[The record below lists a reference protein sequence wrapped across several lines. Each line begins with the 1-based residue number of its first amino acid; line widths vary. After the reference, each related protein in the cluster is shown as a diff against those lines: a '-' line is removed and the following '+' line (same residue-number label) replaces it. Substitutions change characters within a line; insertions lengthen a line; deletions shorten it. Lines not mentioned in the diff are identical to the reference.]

1 MYKYKKLTIRLIT
14 LIYIIITIIETIK
27 YLFNDSNIFGLT
39 YLLISSFI
47 IFLLVPVSHNYNR
60 YFSSARISKLIIIF
74 ILGIFS
80 SFFLNKIILNLSY
93 IDSSSVYID
102 SVFVYKNILKGIV
115 YFLVFVFTLFEF
127 KLDKLLLNNSK
138 KKKSWFLGHFVV

>member
-1 MYKYKKLTIRLIT
+1 MYKYKKMTIKLIT
-14 LIYIIITIIETIK
+14 LLYIVITIIETIK
-27 YLFNDSNIFGLT
+27 YLFSDSNIFGLI

-47 IFLLVPVSHNYNR
+47 IFLLVPTSHNYNR
-60 YFSSARISKLIIIF
+60 YYSSARISKLIIIF

-80 SFFLNKIILNLSY
+80 SYFLNKIVSY
-93 IDSSSVYID
+93 VDSSNVYID
-102 SVFVYKNILKGIV
+102 SVFAYKNILKGII
-115 YFLVFVFTLFEF
+115 YFFIFVFTLFEF